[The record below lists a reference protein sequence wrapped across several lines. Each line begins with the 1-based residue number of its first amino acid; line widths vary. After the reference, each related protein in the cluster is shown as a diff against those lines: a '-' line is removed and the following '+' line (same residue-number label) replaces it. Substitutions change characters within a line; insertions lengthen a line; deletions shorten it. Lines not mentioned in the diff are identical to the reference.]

1 MIIPVDEKLF
11 LGIRGTDGKG
21 SPGEDAIFLKQVHGT
36 DIMFDP
42 SQNTEADG
50 VVCSHGAGFPGLRV
64 ADCLPVFAVWKNRTG
79 AAHAGWRGLAGG
91 IVEKLILSVNEPL
104 ELLILGPCICA
115 NCYTVGDEVR
125 KAVAEGDPGGMEGHP
140 AGRVDLRGS
149 ALRRARKFSPE
160 GFRVVN
166 LDLCTL
172 ESESLHSYR
181 RNGTC
186 ERNLL
191 WLAESPPCS
200 HIQHLYH
207 DPINCPPERRMN

>member
-1 MIIPVDEKLF
+1 MIIPVDEKMF

-21 SPGEDAIFLKQVHGT
+21 SPGDDTIFLSQVHGT
-36 DIMFDP
+36 EILFDP
-42 SQNTEADG
+42 PQNTQADG
-50 VVCSHGAGFPGLRV
+50 LICSRGTGFPGLRV
-64 ADCLPVFAVWKNRTG
+64 ADCLPIFAVWKNRTG

-115 NCYTVGDEVR
+115 DCYEVGETVR
-125 KAVAEGDPGGMEGHP
+125 MAVAEGDPGGIQGHP
-140 AGRVDLRGS
+140 PGRVDLRGS
-149 ALRRARKFSPE
+149 ALRRVRKLLPS

-172 ESESLHSYR
+172 ESDSLHSYR
-181 RNGTC
+181 RNGTG

-191 WLAESPPCS
+191 WLAESSPCS
-200 HIQHLYH
+200 HIQHPYH
-207 DPINCPPERRMN
+207 ESVYYPPRGE